1 MLETLDIKITKVKE
15 SRLPQVDFDN
25 LPFGRVF
32 TDHMLV
38 ADYVDGQWQNFEIV
52 PYGDISVSPA
62 ISSLHYG
69 QSFFEGLKAYKHA
82 DGKVSVFRPDKNA
95 VRFNKSAERMCMPT
109 LPEDVFVKSIAAL
122 VDVERDWIPTREGYS
137 LYIRPYMFATDRF
150 LGVTPSETYKFMILT
165 CPVGAY
171 FSKNLNVKV
180 ETEFSRACEG
190 GYGYAKAAGNYG
202 GSMYPAKKALEQGYD
217 QLIWTDAKNHEFIE
231 EMGAANIAFVINNKV
246 ITPSTRDTILNGVTR
261 DSVLT
266 LAKDFGYE
274 VEERRVAVAEVL
286 EAIQNGTCSDAF
298 GAGTA
303 ATIAQIATI
312 THEGKVYEL
321 PNPSESVFANKM
333 RSTLDDLKCGRIEDT
348 RGWNYIV

>member
-109 LPEDVFVKSIAAL
+109 LPEEVFVKSIAAL

-202 GSMYPAKKALEQGYD
+202 GSMYPAKK
-217 QLIWTDAKNHEFIE
+217 
-231 EMGAANIAFVINNKV
+231 
-246 ITPSTRDTILNGVTR
+246 S
-261 DSVLT
+261 
-266 LAKDFGYE
+266 
-274 VEERRVAVAEVL
+274 
-286 EAIQNGTCSDAF
+286 F
-298 GAGTA
+298 GAR
-303 ATIAQIATI
+303 
-312 THEGKVYEL
+312 L
-321 PNPSESVFANKM
+321 
-333 RSTLDDLKCGRIEDT
+333 
-348 RGWNYIV
+348 